1 MKINANG
8 EFYVGINI
16 QAAVTNGT
24 AAITILKYG
33 TSEADATTPVGTD
46 SKKPEENE
54 MEIAPIAD
62 PSTVEA
68 NKPAILWSPETVNIR
83 GGNNCT
89 FTVLGDNTWRVTA
102 KEGCGSVIGLSAVAV
117 LAAASAFVALKKKD

>member
-1 MKINANG
+1 MRCCVH
-8 EFYVGINI
+8 EWH
-16 QAAVTNGT
+16 
-24 AAITILKYG
+24 
-33 TSEADATTPVGTD
+33 
-46 SKKPEENE
+46 
-54 MEIAPIAD
+54 AD

-68 NKPAILWSPETVNIR
+68 NKPAIPWSPETVNIR

>member
-46 SKKPEENE
+46 SKEPEENE
-54 MEIAPIAD
+54 M
-62 PSTVEA
+62 
-68 NKPAILWSPETVNIR
+68 
-83 GGNNCT
+83 
-89 FTVLGDNTWRVTA
+89 
-102 KEGCGSVIGLSAVAV
+102 
-117 LAAASAFVALKKKD
+117 